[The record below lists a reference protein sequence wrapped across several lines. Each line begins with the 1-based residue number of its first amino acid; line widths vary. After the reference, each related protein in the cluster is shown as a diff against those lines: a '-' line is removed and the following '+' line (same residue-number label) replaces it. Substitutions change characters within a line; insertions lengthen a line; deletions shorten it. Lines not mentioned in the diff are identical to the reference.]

1 MAAVRGRAGDNRIT
15 GEQAAL
21 RRVATLVARG
31 TPPEAVFAAVAEEAG
46 WVLGADLATL
56 ARFNPDGTAAVV
68 ASWASASATFPVG
81 SLWSIGGR
89 NLLTLVFQAGQ
100 AARIDDYAGAAGSG
114 AKARELGVRAAIGV
128 PVSVEGRLWG
138 VMMAGSMGEPFPVG
152 IEARLAGFT
161 ELVAA
166 AIANAQ
172 ARVELRGYAEEQAAL
187 RRLAMLVAAGAA
199 PEKVLTAVAKE
210 VGRLLGVEYTAM
222 TRYDPDG
229 FRTVVAAW
237 SNTGPSFPI
246 GTRTKLGGRN
256 VTTLV
261 LQTGRPARIDDYASE
276 ASGPIAEAVGE
287 FGSNAAV
294 GAPITVEGRLWG
306 VMVLESRSGPL
317 PAGTEARL
325 AGFTEL
331 AGTAIANAE
340 ARTALAASR
349 ARTVATADATRRR
362 MERNL
367 HDGAQQRLVS
377 LTLDLRAA
385 GAAAAAGTGD
395 VVPELDRVAA
405 GLDDVLADLREI
417 ARGLHPAILADGGL
431 APALKTLV
439 RRSAVPGH
447 LDIQVDRRLPEPVE
461 IAVYYTVA
469 EALTNG
475 AKHAGATAVD
485 IEVSI
490 GDGVLHVRV
499 RDNGRGGANFDEGTG
514 LVGLKDRAEA
524 LGGRLRLDSP
534 PGAGT
539 TLEITL
545 PLDASALSEPS
556 GPARS
561 AHR

>member
-1 MAAVRGRAGDNRIT
+1 MAAVPGRAGDDRIT

-46 WVLGADLATL
+46 RVLGADRATL
-56 ARFNPDGTAAVV
+56 ARFNPDGTATIV
-68 ASWASASATFPVG
+68 ASWTSASATFPVG

-89 NLLTLVFQAGQ
+89 NLLTLVFQTGQ
-100 AARIDDYAGAAGSG
+100 AARIDDYVSAAGSG

-138 VMMAGSMGEPFPVG
+138 VMTAGSMGEPFPVG
-152 IEARLAGFT
+152 TEARLAGFT

-187 RRLAMLVAAGAA
+187 RRLAMLVADGAA

-237 SNTGPSFPI
+237 SNAGPSFPI

-276 ASGPIAEAVGE
+276 ASGPIAEAVAE
-287 FGSNAAV
+287 FESNAAV

-306 VMVLESRSGPL
+306 VMVLDSRSGPL

-349 ARTVATADATRRR
+349 ARTVATADAARRR
-362 MERNL
+362 IERDR

-377 LTLDLRAA
+377 LALDLRAA
-385 GAAAAAGTGD
+385 EATAPPGTA
-395 VVPELDRVAA
+395 VQMDRVAA
-405 GLDDVLADLREI
+405 GLDDVLQDLREI
-417 ARGLHPAILADGGL
+417 ARGLHPAVLADGGL

-439 RRSAVPGH
+439 RRSAVPVH
-447 LDIQVDRRLPEPVE
+447 FDIQVDRRLPEPVE
-461 IAVYYTVA
+461 IAVYYTIA

-475 AKHAGATAVD
+475 AKHAGATAMD
-485 IEVSI
+485 IGVTI

-499 RDNGRGGANFDEGTG
+499 RDNGRGGANFDDGTG

-545 PLDASALSEPS
+545 PLDASALAEPL
-556 GPARS
+556 GGERL
-561 AHR
+561 AHL

>member
-1 MAAVRGRAGDNRIT
+1 VPWRAGDDRFT

-46 WVLGADLATL
+46 WVLGADRATL
-56 ARFNPDGTAAVV
+56 ARFNPDGTATVI
-68 ASWASASATFPVG
+68 ASWTSASATFPVG
-81 SLWSIGGR
+81 SQWSIGGR
-89 NLLTLVFQAGQ
+89 NLLTLVFQTGQ
-100 AARIDDYAGAAGSG
+100 AARIDDYADAAGSG

-128 PVSVEGRLWG
+128 PVSVEGRVWG
-138 VMMAGSMGEPFPVG
+138 VMTAGSMGEPFPVG
-152 IEARLAGFT
+152 TEARLAGFT
-161 ELVAA
+161 ELAAA

-187 RRLAMLVAAGAA
+187 RRLAMLVAEGAA

-237 SNTGPSFPI
+237 SNSGPSFPI

-261 LQTGRPARIDDYASE
+261 RQTGQPARIDDYASE
-276 ASGPIAEAVGE
+276 ASGPIAEAVGT

-306 VMVLESRSGPL
+306 VMVLDSRSGPL
-317 PAGTEARL
+317 PPGTEARL

-349 ARTVATADATRRR
+349 ARTVAAADATRRR
-362 MERNL
+362 IERNL

-385 GAAAAAGTGD
+385 EAAAAAGIGD
-395 VVPELDRVAA
+395 LVPELDRVAA
-405 GLDDVLADLREI
+405 GLDGVLADLREI
-417 ARGLHPAILADGGL
+417 ARGLHPAVLADGGL
-431 APALKTLV
+431 APALKTLA
-439 RRSAVPGH
+439 RRSAVPAH
-447 LDIQVDRRLPEPVE
+447 LDILLDRRLPEPVE
-461 IAVYYTVA
+461 IAAYYTVA

-475 AKHAGATAVD
+475 AKHAGATALD

-499 RDNGRGGANFDEGTG
+499 RDNGCGGANFDDGTG

-524 LGGRLRLDSP
+524 LGGRLWLDSP

-539 TLEITL
+539 TLEISL
-545 PLDASALSEPS
+545 PLDASAPAEPL
-556 GPARS
+556 GRQ
-561 AHR
+561 R

>member
-1 MAAVRGRAGDNRIT
+1 MAAVPWRAGDDRFT

-46 WVLGADLATL
+46 WVLGADRATL
-56 ARFNPDGTAAVV
+56 ARFNPDGTATVI
-68 ASWASASATFPVG
+68 ASWTSASATFPVG
-81 SLWSIGGR
+81 SQWSIGGR
-89 NLLTLVFQAGQ
+89 NLLTLVFQTGQ
-100 AARIDDYAGAAGSG
+100 AARIDDYADAAGSG

-128 PVSVEGRLWG
+128 PVSVEGRVWG
-138 VMMAGSMGEPFPVG
+138 VMTAGSMGEPFPVG
-152 IEARLAGFT
+152 TEARLAGFT
-161 ELVAA
+161 ELAAA

-187 RRLAMLVAAGAA
+187 RRLAMLVAEGAA

-237 SNTGPSFPI
+237 SNSGPSFPI

-261 LQTGRPARIDDYASE
+261 RQTGQPARIDDYASE
-276 ASGPIAEAVGE
+276 ASGPIAEAVGT

-306 VMVLESRSGPL
+306 VMVLDSRSGPL
-317 PAGTEARL
+317 PPGTEARL

-349 ARTVATADATRRR
+349 ARTVAAADATRRR
-362 MERNL
+362 IERNL

-385 GAAAAAGTGD
+385 EAAAAAGIGD
-395 VVPELDRVAA
+395 LVPELDRVAA
-405 GLDDVLADLREI
+405 GLDGVLADLREI
-417 ARGLHPAILADGGL
+417 ARGLHPAVLADGGL
-431 APALKTLV
+431 APALKTLA
-439 RRSAVPGH
+439 RRSAVPAH
-447 LDIQVDRRLPEPVE
+447 LDILLDRRLPEPVE
-461 IAVYYTVA
+461 IAAYYTVA

-475 AKHAGATAVD
+475 AKHAGATALD

-499 RDNGRGGANFDEGTG
+499 RDNGCGGANFDDGTG

-524 LGGRLRLDSP
+524 LGGRLWLDSP

-539 TLEITL
+539 TLEISL
-545 PLDASALSEPS
+545 PLDASAPAEPL
-556 GPARS
+556 GRQ
-561 AHR
+561 R